1 MQRFANRLDA
11 GLRLAAKL
19 EGYAHRRDVL
29 VLGLPRGGIPVAHAI
44 ATRLGLPLEV
54 VVVRKLG
61 VPGNEELAM
70 GALASGGV
78 RVVNE
83 ELGLRGP
90 ALLSAM
96 DEVTERELA
105 ELNRREQEYRAHRPP
120 PDLRRK
126 TVILVD
132 DGIATGATM
141 RAAVE
146 AVRRNEAG
154 RIVVAVPV
162 GPESTCA
169 RLALQV
175 DELVCLESRADFDSV
190 GQFYEDFSQT
200 SDVEVQKL
208 LRDE

>member
-19 EGYAHRRDVL
+19 AGYAHRRDVL

-105 ELNRREQEYRAHRPP
+105 ELNRREQKCRAHRPP
-120 PDLRRK
+120 PDLRGK

-200 SDVEVQKL
+200 SDMEVQKL